1 MKEKMSRKGTYEL
14 VLRRAEDYR
23 KASRQGRSEILDSL
37 ERDTG
42 YDRKTLIRL
51 MKKARLEPER
61 LRNVIGGKAK
71 SLGHDARGRPRKYP
85 PVIGDILWDIRE
97 NYSPRSSPLLLCSYI
112 RKNMDKLVQAK
123 VIPPDPEVKG
133 YLMDISPSTV
143 YRLLSHRER
152 IGWPWLVIPRGKG
165 GRRRKR
171 FPYAVDVQREP
182 GPGNV
187 QADTAEHCGGNH
199 AGNFGRTLT
208 IVDLEVGWV
217 LLSATLGASARDF
230 KEMISRS
237 FQRYP
242 VRIKS
247 LQIDGGPEFA
257 NSILEEYAKQ
267 RGIELLSSR
276 PYHKNDQ
283 AHVEERQLHVVR
295 SFVGR
300 DRIDTQAEIEVLGW
314 LYRNLELLL
323 NLFTPRLM
331 AKAIVETETGRR
343 KRIYDEPKTPLE
355 RLLPYLP
362 EDKARE
368 LVELR
373 DSLNPVFLMKEIN
386 RARKTLYELM
396 REKGSRVGTLPLAR
410 RGSKKH

>member
-1 MKEKMSRKGTYEL
+1 M
-14 VLRRAEDYR
+14 
-23 KASRQGRSEILDSL
+23 
-37 ERDTG
+37 ERIKLG
-42 YDRKTLIRL
+42 F
-51 MKKARLEPER
+51 
-61 LRNVIGGKAK
+61 IGCGAHSSK
-71 SLGHDARGRPRKYP
+71 SLQPNV
-85 PVIGDILWDIRE
+85 PVIDEIDFVAVADLDEGR
-97 NYSPRSSPLLLCSYI
+97 
-112 RKNMDKLVQAK
+112 AK
-123 VIPPDPEVKG
+123 KSAERYGVK
-133 YLMDISPSTV
+133 
-143 YRLLSHRER
+143 
-152 IGWPWLVIPRGKG
+152 
-165 GRRRKR
+165 
-171 FPYAVDVQREP
+171 PY
-182 GPGNV
+182 
-187 QADTAEHCGGNH
+187 T
-199 AGNFGRTLT
+199 
-208 IVDLEVGWV
+208 
-217 LLSATLGASARDF
+217 DF